1 MTEVISVR
9 FRGGCK
15 NYDFAPKG
23 LTVKMGEEVVVE
35 TAQGLEFATCTV
47 GNHEVEDSAVVQP
60 LCPVLRRATDAD
72 RAAVERNRRKE
83 SEAFDICERKIADHG
98 LEMKLV
104 NVSCSFDG
112 AKIIFFFTADGRV
125 DFRELVRDLASVFR
139 ARIELRQIGVR
150 DEAKMIGGLGICG
163 RPFCCSQFLDSF
175 LPVSIKMAKTQ
186 NLSLNPTKIS
196 GTCGRLMCCLKYEQ
210 NAYEDA
216 QKRMPKNESFVQTPD
231 GPGNVKSVDLLQ
243 EKVRVALDSAP
254 PSEPMKTYHN
264 CEICVLRNG
273 KGSREGIEIPAER
286 PERYV
291 PEKKEERPF
300 GMPFGLTPLTAPEDD
315 GGGWDDIEAPAREKI
330 GDGKRRRSRRRG
342 GRGGRSDAPRPA
354 QQEKPGKPAPAR
366 DGKPDAAKDKPKP
379 PKPPKGQDGG
389 ENPRQGGGSRRGRGR
404 GPRSEGTRPQGAET
418 SKAPSQ
424 PGAEPQQSAAPKGEK
439 TEGGGGRRR
448 PHHRGGRRRK
458 GGEGGAPGTPPA
470 GES

>member
-60 LCPVLRRATDAD
+60 LCPVLRHATDAD

-83 SEAFDICERKIADHG
+83 SEAFDICEKKIADHG

-150 DEAKMIGGLGICG
+150 DEAKMVGGLGICG

-243 EKVRVALDSAP
+243 EKVRVALDSAA
-254 PSEPMKTYHN
+254 PSEPLKTYHN

-273 KGSREGIEIPAER
+273 KGSREGIEIPDER

-300 GMPFGLTPLTAPEDD
+300 GMPFGLTPLTPLEDD
-315 GGGWDDIEAPAREKI
+315 GGAVADDAGGVDGQVWGQGLEGRQRPAGGHGEVPAVGRKVFQRRPVLRTQGGDGLPGHQGGLGVDQGVVEIAGQQDTVKFSHGGLLSLGGMEAPAAEK
-330 GDGKRRRSRRRG
+330 
-342 GRGGRSDAPRPA
+342 
-354 QQEKPGKPAPAR
+354 
-366 DGKPDAAKDKPKP
+366 
-379 PKPPKGQDGG
+379 
-389 ENPRQGGGSRRGRGR
+389 
-404 GPRSEGTRPQGAET
+404 
-418 SKAPSQ
+418 
-424 PGAEPQQSAAPKGEK
+424 
-439 TEGGGGRRR
+439 GGGRRM
-448 PHHRGGRRRK
+448 
-458 GGEGGAPGTPPA
+458 A
-470 GES
+470 G

>member
-15 NYDFAPKG
+15 NYDFSPNG
-23 LTVKMGEEVVVE
+23 LTLKMGEEVVVE

-60 LCPVLRRATDAD
+60 LSPVLRRATDAD
-72 RAAVERNRRKE
+72 RATAERNRRKE
-83 SEAFDICERKIADHG
+83 SEAFDICEKKIADHG

-104 NVSCSFDG
+104 NVSCSFDSS
-112 AKIIFFFTADGRV
+112 KIIFFFTADGRV

-216 QKRMPKNESFVQTPD
+216 AKRMPKNESFVQTPD
-231 GPGNVKSVDLLQ
+231 GPGNVKSVDLLR
-243 EKVRVALDSAP
+243 EKVRVALDGAA

-300 GMPFGLTPLTAPEDD
+300 GMPFGLTPLTSPEDD
-315 GGGWDDIEAPAREKI
+315 NGGWDDMEAPAREKI

-342 GRGGRSDAPRPA
+342 GHGRGDAPRPA
-354 QQEKPGKPAPAR
+354 QEKPGKPVPAR
-366 DGKPDAAKDKPKP
+366 DAEGPKDKPAKAEGEKP
-379 PKPPKGQDGG
+379 NSG
-389 ENPRQGGGSRRGRGR
+389 NRRRGGRGR
-404 GPRSEGTRPQGAET
+404 GQSPETQPRENNRDNARESRPSRPRSQDVHPRGERP
-418 SKAPSQ
+418 
-424 PGAEPQQSAAPKGEK
+424 AAPKGEK
-439 TEGGGGRRR
+439 AEGGDAQHRRR
-448 PHHRGGRRRK
+448 SHHRGGRRRK
-458 GGEGGAPGTPPA
+458 GGDGGAPSAPA
-470 GES
+470 SES